1 MSRSNSIVRHMVA
14 ALAILSTP
22 SVAADLMTAEQRRDE
37 VEILKRDY
45 VAKAPSF
52 DIAAK
57 ARANALLDAISG
69 DAARISDRQY
79 LLRLAEVT
87 AQADNGHDSLAVW
100 SSPLRPASRLPLRM
114 VWIGERLF
122 VARAAAEYDDLAGAE
137 VLRLGR
143 WTVPELFAQVRRY
156 QGGKDEY
163 RRWHLSWLTHNP
175 EMLEAL
181 GAVADPNGVELMVRL
196 GNGRKVAKS
205 LRPVPADSL
214 PLVAFPAGW
223 LSGEL
228 TQAERDRNWKAGPAS
243 PSPLY
248 LQEPGRYF
256 RSAELPS
263 LDALYVQFRSNFDMD
278 DEKIAPFVAKVD
290 EQLRRAPPANLILD
304 LRLNTGGDNTQN
316 RELMRTI
323 ARTVPE
329 RIFVIIGPYTYS
341 AGIAAAA
348 ALIHDGGAKVTV
360 VGEEPGDRNHWW
372 SEREEVCLPY
382 SKVCA
387 NRQMGYWDLIRGCA
401 GKPHCF
407 GDQFDVRIHSLRPS
421 VERKL
426 TADDWIHGRD
436 AAMDWISKALAN

>member
-1 MSRSNSIVRHMVA
+1 MGRFHSIARQMA
-14 ALAILSTP
+14 AAFALLSTP
-22 SVAADLMTAEQRRDE
+22 LGAADLMTAEQRREE

-57 ARANALLDAISG
+57 ARATALLDALSG
-69 DAARISDRQY
+69 DAARINDRQY

-100 SSPLRPASRLPLRM
+100 SSPLRPATRLPLRM
-114 VWIGERLF
+114 VWIGKRLF
-122 VARAAAEYDDLAGAE
+122 VSRAAAEYGDLAGAE

-143 WTVPELFAQVRRY
+143 WTVSELFARISRY

-163 RRWHLSWLTHNP
+163 RRWSLLWLTHNP

-181 GAVADPNGVELMVRL
+181 GAAADADSVELLARL
-196 GNGRKVAKS
+196 GNGRQVARA

-228 TQAERDRNWKAGPAS
+228 TKAERDLNWKAGAAA

-256 RSAELPS
+256 RSVELPL
-263 LDALYVQFRSNFDMD
+263 LDALYLQFRSNLDMD
-278 DEKIAPFVAKVD
+278 DEKIAPFVAKID

-323 ARTVPE
+323 ARTVPG
-329 RIFVIIGPYTYS
+329 RIFVITGPYTYS
-341 AGIAAAA
+341 AGIASAAA
-348 ALIHDGGAKVTV
+348 MIHDGGAKVTV
-360 VGEEPGDRNHWW
+360 VGEEPGDRDHWW

-382 SKVCA
+382 SKACA
-387 NRQMGYWDLIRGCA
+387 NRQMGYWDLIRGCT

-407 GDQFDVRIHSLRPS
+407 GDQFDVRIRSLRPS
-421 VERKL
+421 VKREL
-426 TADDWIHGRD
+426 TPKDWIEGRD
-436 AAMDWISKALAN
+436 AAMDWISEALTK